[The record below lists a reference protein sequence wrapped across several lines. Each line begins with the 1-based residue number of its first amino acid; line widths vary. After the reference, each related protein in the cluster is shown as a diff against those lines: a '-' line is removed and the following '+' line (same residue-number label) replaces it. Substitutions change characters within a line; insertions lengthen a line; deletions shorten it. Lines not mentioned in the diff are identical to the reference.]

1 MTSRHGGL
9 LRILLVEDNPDHAEL
24 IRRGFAENSDR
35 VQLTVMPDGEA
46 AISYLFHRGPW
57 AEPGSSPRPHLILLD
72 LRLPKLDGFQVLQ
85 EVKDSPQLC
94 QIPTVIL
101 TTSEAEN
108 DMAKAYAKHANS
120 YLVKPVDFER
130 FVSLV
135 GDIEGYWL
143 EWNRQPA
150 ASA

>member
-1 MTSRHGGL
+1 MTARRGGP

-46 AISYLFHRGPW
+46 AVGYLFRRGPW
-57 AEPGSSPRPHLILLD
+57 AEPDASPRPQLILLD

-85 EVKDSPQLC
+85 EVKDSPELC

-101 TTSEAEN
+101 TTSEAEG
-108 DMAKAYAKHANS
+108 DMARAYAKHANS

>member
-1 MTSRHGGL
+1 MIPGHGGP

-35 VQLTVMPDGEA
+35 VELTVMPDGEA
-46 AISYLFHRGPW
+46 AVGYLFRRGSW
-57 AEPGSSPRPHLILLD
+57 APPHSSPRPHLILLD

-85 EVKDSPQLC
+85 EVKDSPELC

-101 TTSEAEN
+101 TTSEAEG
-108 DMAKAYAKHANS
+108 DMARAYAQHANS

-135 GDIEGYWL
+135 ADIEGYWL

-150 ASA
+150 ATA

>member
-46 AISYLFHRGPW
+46 AVGYLFRRGPW

-85 EVKDSPQLC
+85 EVKDSPELC

-101 TTSEAEN
+101 TTSEAET
-108 DMAKAYAKHANS
+108 DMAKAYARHANS